1 MMSSQIRKKMIYQKL
16 FLGLA
21 LGSFFVICLCKH
33 NLLWAQGKGYPS
45 QPIKIVVP
53 NAPGGSNDLGARIT
67 ADYLSQELKVP
78 VLIENRVGASGM
90 LGAAMV
96 LKAKPDGYTLLAGGD
111 TSLASGPLQ
120 SPNPPYDPFKDF
132 SPICML
138 GSSVA
143 AYGVYSS
150 SPFKTLMDFIKDA
163 KESPGKL
170 SCGVTNIGSSTHLSL
185 ELLKKYAEMDIKVV
199 PYKGVPDAI
208 AALLGK
214 HIDMLVL
221 IYVGFL
227 PYVKSGEARILAVSD
242 PVPDTTIKTLQEA
255 GFPQS
260 GFRAT
265 DAFLGF
271 HVSSNT
277 PKPIYEKLVLAFERI
292 AKIPEFAMKLDNIG
306 LIRKYK
312 NPAELKE
319 FMKEKWLV
327 YSEGLEQLGLKKWQ
341 GKID

>member
-1 MMSSQIRKKMIYQKL
+1 MHGEHREETNCRNL
-16 FLGLA
+16 FLVFA
-21 LGSFFVICLCKH
+21 LGLFSFIWLCGP
-33 NLLWAQGKGYPS
+33 NVVWAQQKPYPS
-45 QPIKIVVP
+45 QTIKIVVP
-53 NAPGGSNDLGARIT
+53 NAPGGSTDLAARIV
-67 ADYLSQELKVP
+67 ADYLGKDLKVP
-78 VLIENRVGASGM
+78 VIIENREGGSGLIGAT
-90 LGAAMV
+90 AV
-96 LKAKPDGYTLLAGGD
+96 LKAKPDGYTMLAGGD
-111 TSLASGPLQ
+111 TSLTAGILQ

-150 SPFKTLMDFIKDA
+150 SPFNTLGDFVKAA
-163 KESPGKL
+163 KQSPGKL
-170 SCGVTNIGSSTHLSL
+170 SCGVTNIGSSTHLHL
-185 ELLKKYAEMDIKVV
+185 ELLKKYSGMDINVV

-227 PYVKSGEARILAVSD
+227 PYVKSGEAKILVVSD
-242 PVPDTTIKTLQEA
+242 SVPNTTLQTLQEA
-255 GFPQS
+255 GFPQP

-292 AKIPEFAMKLDNIG
+292 AKIPEFAVKLNNIG